1 MPYERLTEPL
11 APTHRFIMRMAGNLV
26 VVLILIALSLT
37 AGMWGYHDLEGMSWI
52 DAFANASMILSGM
65 GPLGELHTDQG
76 KLFAGAYA
84 IYSGLFLI
92 IAAGL
97 LLSPVAHRLL
107 HRLHLDDD
115 RAAPARSGKR

>member
-1 MPYERLTEPL
+1 MPYERLKDPL

-26 VVLILIALSLT
+26 VVLILIAASL
-37 AGMWGYHDLEGMSWI
+37 AVGMWGYHDLERMSWI

-76 KLFAGAYA
+76 KLFAGGYA

-97 LLSPVAHRLL
+97 LLTPVAHRLL
-107 HRLHLDDD
+107 HRLHLADDPS
-115 RAAPARSGKR
+115 APARSGKR